1 MRVYRKNNIREAF
14 SYVALQ
20 VRQGNKKI
28 VISKIPG
35 LSNSVAQ
42 GLFRDAVSHSFN
54 HRTHGF
60 NLDQIF
66 KIDEDGNWNRVD
78 KTKNPGDDSLLDLI
92 IMAMSYIGK
101 VKREER
107 EFKKSGFSVEKSVS
121 ATDEELIA
129 EIKKR
134 GYIVFKTM

>member
-1 MRVYRKNNIREAF
+1 MRVYKKDAVKQAF

-28 VISKIPG
+28 ALCKIPG
-35 LSNSVAQ
+35 LSNFAARSS
-42 GLFRDAVSHSFN
+42 FKDAVSHSFN
-54 HRTHGF
+54 YRTHGF

-66 KIDEDGNWNRVD
+66 KIDKNGDWNRVP
-78 KTKNPGDDSLLDLI
+78 KTNNPADDSVIDLI
-92 IMAMSYIGK
+92 IRAMSYINQ
-101 VKREER
+101 VKKEEL
-107 EFKKSGFSVEKSVS
+107 EFKKSGFSVEKSQS